1 MKPNAQPDPP
11 PSTSDV
17 PDVLWGAETAKA
29 VENFQVSGEPM
40 PAPVIRWLGL
50 IKAAAAEA
58 NAALGLVDPTLAEA
72 IVAAGRDIAGGAHAE
87 QFPVDVFQT
96 GSGTSS
102 NMNVNEVISTLTG
115 GRAHPND
122 DVNAG
127 QSSND
132 VVPSAVHLALLELVG
147 RDLLPALETLEKSFR
162 SKSEEFSDVVKA
174 GRTHLMDAVPV
185 TLGQELAA
193 HGDQLRA
200 ARQGILRAL
209 PEVGRLPI
217 GGTAVGNGLNT
228 HPEFAGLVRSWL
240 RRELPASTADLVDAP
255 VDHFAVQGARDALAA
270 LSGSFKV
277 TAIALTKISN
287 DLRWMASGPR
297 TGLAEITLP
306 TLQKGSSIMPGK
318 VNPVIPE
325 VVLQVAAQ
333 VIGNDTTITV
343 AALQG
348 NFELNVMI
356 PVIARNALES
366 CRLLTTSMRAL
377 SVCVDGVEANRSNC
391 LRAAEATLASATA
404 LAPVIGYVATERI
417 VQRALNENRP
427 LREVAIDEGV
437 DIDVVDSALDLRRL
451 ASGNRAEPQAE

>member
-1 MKPNAQPDPP
+1 M
-11 PSTSDV
+11 SVSDV
-17 PDVLWGAETAKA
+17 PEVLWGAETAKA

-50 IKAAAAEA
+50 IKAAAAEV
-58 NAALGLVDPTLAEA
+58 NASLGIVDPTLAEG
-72 IVAAGRDIAGGAHAE
+72 IVAAARDIAAGAHAA

-102 NMNVNEVISTLTG
+102 NMNVNEVISALTG

-132 VVPSAVHLALLELVG
+132 VVPSAVHLALLESVG
-147 RDLLPALETLEKSFR
+147 RDLLPALETLEESFR
-162 SKSEEFSDVVKA
+162 SKSEEFRDVVKA

-185 TLGQELAA
+185 TLGQELSG

-200 ARQGILRAL
+200 ARHGILRAL
-209 PEVGRLPI
+209 PEVGRLPL

-240 RRELPASTADLVDAP
+240 RTELPVSTADLVDAP

-277 TAIALTKISN
+277 AAVALTKISN

-306 TLQKGSSIMPGK
+306 ALQKGSSIMPGK

-366 CRLLTTSMRAL
+366 CQLLATSTRAL
-377 SVCVDGVEANRSNC
+377 AACVDGMEANRTNC
-391 LRAAEATLASATA
+391 LRAAEGTLASATS
-404 LAPVIGYVATERI
+404 LAPLIGYVATERI
-417 VQRALNENRP
+417 AQRALNENRP
-427 LREVAIDEGV
+427 LRDVAIDEGV
-437 DIDVVDSALDLRRL
+437 AVELVDSALDLRRL
-451 ASGNRAEPQAE
+451 AAGNRTPPIV